1 MSEFKEVKAVSTHSE
16 ILDDWGNAIVFGAPA
31 TTTNRN
37 PNLDQVIRLFHDDP
51 SVLDD
56 CSIFSLRKFGEML
69 LAAND
74 SLANSPLWNDIGGF
88 VDEDGRTLP
97 AFAPSEDDT
106 TAEVERKRWYLSR
119 VIIPADIEKLV
130 TYLKDNL
137 NMEEPPADDRVPT
150 TGPAPAAFT
159 LRRLLSVFSIQ

>member
-1 MSEFKEVKAVSTHSE
+1 MSEFKANFFQTET
-16 ILDDWGNAIVFGAPA
+16 LDNQGNAIVFGAPA

-88 VDEDGRTLP
+88 VDEGGRTLP
-97 AFAPSEDDT
+97 AFAPSKDDT
-106 TAEVERKRWYLSR
+106 TTEVERKRWYLSR

-130 TYLKDNL
+130 AYLKDNL
-137 NMEEPPADDRVPT
+137 NIEEPPADDRVPT

>member
-1 MSEFKEVKAVSTHSE
+1 MSEFKANFFQTET
-16 ILDDWGNAIVFGAPA
+16 LDNQGNAIVFGVPA

-88 VDEDGRTLP
+88 VDEGGRTLP

-106 TAEVERKRWYLSR
+106 TTEVERKRWYLSR

-130 TYLKDNL
+130 AHLKDDL
-137 NMEEPPADDRVPT
+137 NIEEPPADDRVPT

>member
-1 MSEFKEVKAVSTHSE
+1 MSEFKANFFQTET
-16 ILDDWGNAIVFGAPA
+16 LDNQGNAIVFGEPA

-37 PNLDQVIRLFHDDP
+37 PNLDQVVRLFHGG
-51 SVLDD
+51 SKALTG
-56 CSIFSLRKFGEML
+56 FSNHALHKLGNTL

-74 SLANSPLWNDIGGF
+74 SLAHSPLWNDIGGF

-130 TYLKDNL
+130 AYLKDNL
-137 NMEEPPADDRVPT
+137 NIEEPPADDRVPT
-150 TGPAPAAFT
+150 TGPASAAFT

>member
-1 MSEFKEVKAVSTHSE
+1 MSEFKANFFQTET
-16 ILDDWGNAIVFGAPA
+16 LDNQGNAIVFGAPA

-88 VDEDGRTLP
+88 VDEGGRTLP

-106 TAEVERKRWYLSR
+106 TTEVERKRWYLSR

-130 TYLKDNL
+130 AHLKDDL
-137 NMEEPPADDRVPT
+137 NIEEPPADDRVPT